1 LILPF
6 ADPLSFLPLFLFVSS
21 SLPFRFP
28 PLFPFVSPLSSQ
40 VAAQGHKVHSVEP
53 MAYNLELLSA
63 SVEANGF
70 DELVTVHKSAVGAQ
84 RPEGVPMTTM

>member
-1 LILPF
+1 
-6 ADPLSFLPLFLFVSS
+6 
-21 SLPFRFP
+21 
-28 PLFPFVSPLSSQ
+28 
-40 VAAQGHKVHSVEP
+40 